1 LLKKYDLCKVHILKG
16 EQIMEELIK
25 RINELSRKSKTIGL
39 TDEEKEE
46 QQRLRQEYLKIF
58 RNNFKA
64 TLDSVVIV
72 DKDGNRRALR
82 KDN

>member
-1 LLKKYDLCKVHILKG
+1 VHILKG